1 MMVALGE
8 MAALFPV
15 AGAFTHYASRFV
27 DPALGFATGF
37 NYWYSY
43 AITIPT
49 EIVAAAIVIS
59 YWNTTINSAVWITIC
74 LVAIWGINLWGARA
88 YGEAEFWFSAI
99 KVTGITGL
107 IILGLILMCGGGP
120 DHDAIGFR
128 YVPHFVA
135 F

>member
-15 AGAFTHYASRFV
+15 SGAFTHYAARFV

-59 YWNTTINSAVWITIC
+59 YWNTSINSAVWITIC
-74 LVAIWGINLWGARA
+74 LVLILGINFAGARA
-88 YGEAEFWFSAI
+88 YGEAEFWFSMT
-99 KVTGITGL
+99 KVITIVGL
-107 IILGLILMCGGGP
+107 ILLGLILMCGGGP
-120 DHDAIGFR
+120 NHDPIGFR
-128 YVPHFVA
+128 WVLF
-135 F
+135 